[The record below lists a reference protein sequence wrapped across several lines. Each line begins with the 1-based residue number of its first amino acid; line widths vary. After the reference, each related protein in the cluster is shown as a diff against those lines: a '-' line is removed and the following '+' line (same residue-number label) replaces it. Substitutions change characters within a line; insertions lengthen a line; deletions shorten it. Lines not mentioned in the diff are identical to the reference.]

1 MVINKERLV
10 QTFCEMVSI
19 DSESYHEKRMK
30 DYLMKVF
37 KECHMECIEMPI
49 EGFEAGNIYAVLK
62 EMKENVMYTLNRL

>member
-1 MVINKERLV
+1 MVINKERLA

-37 KECHMECIEMPI
+37 KECHMEYLEMRI
-49 EGFEAGNIYAVLK
+49 EGF
-62 EMKENVMYTLNRL
+62 